1 MAKRQEIPDIL
12 GQERQKMTVMDD
24 VLSGKPVVQVAISSI
39 RIDGGTQM
47 RAQLDDATVFEYTQ
61 AMAAAD
67 GWGTFPPVV
76 AFYDGTD
83 YWLGD
88 GFHRAAAFRDAFT
101 DSARKIPVD
110 VRAGTRRDAILHAA
124 GANANHGLRRAPADK
139 RRAVETLLRDDEW
152 AQWSNVE
159 IGRRCNVSESFV
171 RNVKREIGF
180 DTSHETKYVHP
191 KTGQVTVMHSANIGS
206 NQPQR
211 TNTFESSIPT
221 ISEAPGGRPAPT
233 VMNGGRMVEGRQYQT
248 IDQLIEEIRSCVPQF
263 YTEPHEQQKMAI
275 DIMACAN
282 ARDGGFWKFVTTQT
296 GNYLQ
301 SDLSQAMRI
310 VSGEITERQRQA
322 YMAEN
327 GRRNEE
333 HFARLSEELAA
344 AKNTPAGDWPH
355 TRPAVVNL
363 APEDLAALGW
373 TITVSHEDSVT
384 KYRAQH
390 TDPARHMWGY
400 HTELTTMVTKIREM
414 EARLATPAGTTTD
427 DDEDEQ
433 PLQLAPVED
442 DEVSNILTPD
452 RPKSAM
458 AVHFSSESPE
468 HYTPSVIIEAAIACM
483 GGIDLDPCSNSKE
496 TPNVPAATHYTR
508 EDDGLTQE
516 WRGCVYM
523 NPPYGREIDEWIAKL
538 VSEYEA
544 GNVTEAIALVPSRTD
559 TQWWQR
565 LREYHVC
572 LVSGRLKF
580 IGNNDS
586 APFPSA
592 VFYLGQNIGRFVYA
606 FEELGDIWRRTV
618 RGVDYGD

>member
-1 MAKRQEIPDIL
+1 
-12 GQERQKMTVMDD
+12 MTVLDD
-24 VLSGKPVVQVAISSI
+24 VLSGKPVGSAQVAIASI

-61 AMAAAD
+61 TMAAAD

-76 AFYDGTD
+76 AYYDGSD

-88 GFHRAAAFRDAFT
+88 GFHRVAAFRDAFT
-101 DSARKIPVD
+101 DATRKIPVD

-124 GANANHGLRRAPADK
+124 GANANHGLRRTPADK

-152 AQWSNVE
+152 KLWGDREIARQCNVHHQLVARIRAE
-159 IGRRCNVSESFV
+159 VKAEEHHLDDHPDSPTERLATRGGTTYTINTTNIGR
-171 RNVKREIGF
+171 
-180 DTSHETKYVHP
+180 
-191 KTGQVTVMHSANIGS
+191 

-211 TNTFESSIPT
+211 TNTYESSIPT
-221 ISEAPGGRPAPT
+221 INEATGSRPTPT

-275 DIMACAN
+275 DIMDCAN

-301 SDLSQAMRI
+301 SDLAQALRI
-310 VSGEITERQRQA
+310 VSGEITQRQRLA
-322 YMAEN
+322 YMEEN

-333 HFARLSEELAA
+333 HFARMREQLEAA
-344 AKNTPAGDWPH
+344 GTTPATPAGD
-355 TRPAVVNL
+355 
-363 APEDLAALGW
+363 D
-373 TITVSHEDSVT
+373 
-384 KYRAQH
+384 
-390 TDPARHMWGY
+390 
-400 HTELTTMVTKIREM
+400 
-414 EARLATPAGTTTD
+414 TTD
-427 DDEDEQ
+427 DDEQEQ
-433 PLQLAPVED
+433 PLQLATIED
-442 DEVSNILTPD
+442 DEAANILTPD
-452 RPKSAM
+452 RPKSTM
-458 AVHFSSESPE
+458 AVHFSSETPE
-468 HYTPSVIIEAAIACM
+468 HYTPSVIIDAAIACM
-483 GGIDLDPCSNSKE
+483 GGIDLDPCSNSKT

-508 EDDGLTQE
+508 EDDGLSQE
-516 WRGCVYM
+516 WHGCVYM
-523 NPPYGREIDEWIAKL
+523 NPPYGREIDDWVAKL

-580 IGNNDS
+580 IGNNDP

-592 VFYLGQNIGRFVYA
+592 VFYLGQNIGRFVWA

>member
-1 MAKRQEIPDIL
+1 
-12 GQERQKMTVMDD
+12 MTVLDD
-24 VLSGKPVVQVAISSI
+24 VLSGKPGRPTQVAIGSI

-47 RAQLDDATVFEYTQ
+47 RAALDDATVFEYTQ

-76 AFYDGTD
+76 AYYDGAD

-88 GFHRAAAFRDAFT
+88 GFHRVAAFRDAFIDAT
-101 DSARKIPVD
+101 RKIPVD

-124 GANANHGLRRAPADK
+124 AANANHGLRRTNADK
-139 RRAVETLLRDDEW
+139 HRAVETLLRDEEW
-152 AQWSNVE
+152 GKWSDGE
-159 IGRRCNVSESFV
+159 IARRCAVSAEMV
-171 RNVKREIGF
+171 RLTRKSISQNLG
-180 DTSHETKYVHP
+180 DTVERL
-191 KTGQVTVMHSANIGS
+191 VTRNGTTYTQNTANIGS

-211 TNTFESSIPT
+211 ATYESSIPT
-221 ISEAPGGRPAPT
+221 LNVVPSEATGSRQHGAALARCIRCGRPLSDPASAA
-233 VMNGGRMVEGRQYQT
+233 NGVGP
-248 IDQLIEEIRSCVPQF
+248 C
-263 YTEPHEQQKMAI
+263 
-275 DIMACAN
+275 C
-282 ARDGGFWKFVTTQT
+282 
-296 GNYLQ
+296 
-301 SDLSQAMRI
+301 
-310 VSGEITERQRQA
+310 
-322 YMAEN
+322 
-327 GRRNEE
+327 
-333 HFARLSEELAA
+333 A
-344 AKNTPAGDWPH
+344 AKRATAAGS
-355 TRPAVVNL
+355 
-363 APEDLAALGW
+363 G
-373 TITVSHEDSVT
+373 TVD
-384 KYRAQH
+384 
-390 TDPARHMWGY
+390 
-400 HTELTTMVTKIREM
+400 
-414 EARLATPAGTTTD
+414 D
-427 DDEDEQ
+427 DDEEQ
-433 PLQLAPVED
+433 PLQLATVED

-452 RPKSAM
+452 HPKSSM

-496 TPNVPAATHYTR
+496 TPHVPAASHYTR

-523 NPPYGREIDEWIAKL
+523 NPPYGREIDDWIAKL

-580 IGNNDS
+580 IGNNDP

>member
-24 VLSGKPVVQVAISSI
+24 LLSGKPVVQVAIGSI

-67 GWGTFPPVV
+67 GWGTFPAVV
-76 AFYDGTD
+76 AYYDGTD

-88 GFHRAAAFRDAFT
+88 GFHRVAAFRDAFT
-101 DSARKIPVD
+101 DTARKIPVD

-124 GANANHGLRRAPADK
+124 GANANHGLRRTPADK
-139 RRAVETLLRDDEW
+139 RRSVETLLRDSVW
-152 AQWSNVE
+152 VTWSDRE
-159 IGRRCNVSESFV
+159 IAKACNVSHEFV
-171 RNVKREIGF
+171 RQMRA
-180 DTSHETKYVHP
+180 
-191 KTGQVTVMHSANIGS
+191 VTVNVDSEKSTERTYTTKHGTVATMQTANIGS

-211 TNTFESSIPT
+211 TNTYESSIPT
-221 ISEAPGGRPAPT
+221 INVVPSEATGSRQQGAALARCIRCGRPLSDPASA
-233 VMNGGRMVEGRQYQT
+233 MNGIGP
-248 IDQLIEEIRSCVPQF
+248 C
-263 YTEPHEQQKMAI
+263 
-275 DIMACAN
+275 C
-282 ARDGGFWKFVTTQT
+282 
-296 GNYLQ
+296 
-301 SDLSQAMRI
+301 
-310 VSGEITERQRQA
+310 
-322 YMAEN
+322 
-327 GRRNEE
+327 
-333 HFARLSEELAA
+333 A
-344 AKNTPAGDWPH
+344 AKRTTAAGSG
-355 TRPAVVNL
+355 A
-363 APEDLAALGW
+363 
-373 TITVSHEDSVT
+373 
-384 KYRAQH
+384 
-390 TDPARHMWGY
+390 DP
-400 HTELTTMVTKIREM
+400 
-414 EARLATPAGTTTD
+414 D
-427 DDEDEQ
+427 DDDNEEQ
-433 PLQLAPVED
+433 PLQLATVDD
-442 DEVSNILTPD
+442 DEATSILTPD
-452 RPKSAM
+452 RPKSSM

-468 HYTPSVIIEAAIACM
+468 HYTPSVIIDAAIACM

-508 EDDGLTQE
+508 EDDGLSQE

-523 NPPYGREIDEWIAKL
+523 NPPYGREIDDWVAKL

-606 FEELGDIWRRTV
+606 FEDLGDIWHRTV